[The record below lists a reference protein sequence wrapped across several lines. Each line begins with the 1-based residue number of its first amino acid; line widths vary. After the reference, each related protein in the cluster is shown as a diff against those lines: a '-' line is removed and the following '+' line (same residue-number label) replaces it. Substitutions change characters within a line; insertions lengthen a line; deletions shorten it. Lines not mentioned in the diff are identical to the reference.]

1 MSNTEPN
8 QVQTS
13 NEDLTMNTTVTQQ
26 QPKPTEVSTSAQS
39 ETDIVAGITPYNAYL
54 EIQTQVSQFERFAED
69 DQAVAITLPDYPFFT
84 ETKLQSIFIHQSGT
98 ISISGEAKGG
108 KMVSVR
114 DQVDSLSYALSVM
127 SRPANPRHPG
137 KIEVGFVS

>member
-1 MSNTEPN
+1 MSITE
-8 QVQTS
+8 S
-13 NEDLTMNTTVTQQ
+13 NLPQASGEDISVNTTVTQQ
-26 QPKPTEVSTSAQS
+26 QPKPDEVAASAQS
-39 ETDIVAGITPYNAYL
+39 VAEIETGITPYNAYL

-69 DQAVAITLPDYPFFT
+69 DQAIAITLPDYPFFT

-98 ISISGEAKGG
+98 ISIAGEAKGG

-137 KIEVGFVS
+137 KIEVGFIS

>member
-1 MSNTEPN
+1 MSHTEANLDPKST
-8 QVQTS
+8 V
-13 NEDLTMNTTVTQQ
+13 DLTVNTSVTQQ
-26 QPKPTEVSTSAQS
+26 QPKPVEVSASVPSAS
-39 ETDIVAGITPYNAYL
+39 DIETGITPYNAYL
-54 EIQTQVSQFERFAED
+54 EIQTQVSQFEKFAED
-69 DQAVAITLPDYPFFT
+69 DQTVAITLPDYPFFT

-127 SRPANPRHPG
+127 SRPANPRYPG